1 MIFYR
6 RVSRCDTS
14 LERRTSVIVAMIA
27 EKGGAGKTMLATSLA
42 GMRSSA
48 GNRTL
53 LIDADRRGSSHYWA
67 QTRSEFRLPPV
78 DSTSLYGE
86 AFARQIAALSS
97 RYDDVVIDTG
107 AGDSSE
113 METALRS
120 ADCVIAPLQPAG
132 VDVWTMGLVDAR
144 VAAALERNPDLRPW
158 ALFNRASA
166 NPRNRDETEARAA
179 LEGCAALGVAD
190 IRVCDR
196 VAFRRALTA
205 GMTVHEYAQSPGR
218 AREEMEAVYELV
230 FE

>member
-1 MIFYR
+1 M
-6 RVSRCDTS
+6 
-14 LERRTSVIVAMIA
+14 IVAMIA

-53 LIDADRRGSSHYWA
+53 LIDADRQGSSHYWA

-144 VAAALERNPDLRPW
+144 VAAALDRNPGLRPW

-166 NPRNRDETEARAA
+166 NPRNRDEAEARAA
-179 LEGCAALGVAD
+179 LQGCAALRVAD
-190 IRVCDR
+190 IRICDR

-205 GMTVHEYAQSPGR
+205 GRRCTSIRRAPAGRGRRWRRCTSSPLENLTR
-218 AREEMEAVYELV
+218 TAE
-230 FE
+230 